1 MSGET
6 LLEVKGLG
14 KRFGGVRAVA
24 DLSLQVAAGEI
35 VGLIGP
41 NGSGKTTTFNLI
53 TGLLRP
59 DAGRVRFAGRDITG
73 LPPHDVCARGL
84 CRTFQVARPF
94 RELTVFRNVIAATLL
109 HHPSPADAVRQAAE
123 LVRLVG
129 LDARADAEAGSLTT
143 IDQRRLEVAR
153 ALGTEPRLLLLD
165 ETMAGLTPTEVDEA
179 MRLIAGL
186 RDRGVTLLVVEHLM
200 RAIMT
205 LSDRVVVMDQ
215 GAKIAEGPPAAI
227 AADPRVVRAYLGAE
241 YRHA

>member
-1 MSGET
+1 MSAET
-6 LLEVKGLG
+6 LLEVEGVG
-14 KRFGGVRAVA
+14 KRFGGVRAVD
-24 DLSLQVAAGEI
+24 DLSLRVAAGEI

-59 DAGRVRFAGRDITG
+59 DGGRIRFAGRDITG
-73 LPPHDVCARGL
+73 LPSHEVCARGL

-94 RELTVFRNVIAATLL
+94 RELTVFRNVMAATLL
-109 HHPSPADAVRQAAE
+109 HHPSPADAATRAAE

-129 LDARADAEAGSLTT
+129 LESRADAEAGRLTT

-215 GAKIAEGPPAAI
+215 GAKIAEGPPTAI
-227 AADPRVVRAYLGAE
+227 ASDPRVVRAYLGAE
-241 YRHA
+241 YRRA

>member
-1 MSGET
+1 MSSET
-6 LLEVKGLG
+6 LLEVEGLG
-14 KRFGGVRAVA
+14 KRFGGVQAVA
-24 DLSLQVAAGEI
+24 GLSLRVEAGEI

-53 TGLLRP
+53 TGFHRP
-59 DAGRVRFAGRDITG
+59 DAGRVRFAGREITG
-73 LPPHDVCARGL
+73 LPPYEVCARGL

-94 RELTVFRNVIAATLL
+94 RELTVFRNVMAATLL
-109 HHPSPADAVRQAAE
+109 HHPSPADAVSRAGE
-123 LVRLVG
+123 LVRMVG
-129 LDARADAEAGSLTT
+129 LEARADAEAGRLTT

-165 ETMAGLTPTEVDEA
+165 ETMAGLTPTEVGEA

-186 RDRGVTLLVVEHLM
+186 RDRGLTLLVVEHLM

-215 GAKIAEGPPAAI
+215 GTKIAEGPPKEI
-227 AADPRVVRAYLGAE
+227 ASDPRVVRAYLGSE